1 MKSHKV
7 STSFTSR
14 QAYKSGD
21 LLVVKKLFLKILL
34 RASTTLTIG
43 VDAVPRLT
51 HFTLILGLKGISF
64 DVSNLKIVKND
75 VDLFRID
82 S

>member
-1 MKSHKV
+1 M
-7 STSFTSR
+7 
-14 QAYKSGD
+14 
-21 LLVVKKLFLKILL
+21 LL
-34 RASTTLTIG
+34 RASTTLTIR
-43 VDAVPRLT
+43 VDAVSRLT
-51 HFTLILGLKGISF
+51 HFTMILGLKGISF